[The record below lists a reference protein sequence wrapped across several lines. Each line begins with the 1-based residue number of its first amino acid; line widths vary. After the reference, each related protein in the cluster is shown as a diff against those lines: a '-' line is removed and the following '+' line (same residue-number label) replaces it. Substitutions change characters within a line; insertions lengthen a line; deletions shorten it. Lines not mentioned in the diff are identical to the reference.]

1 MSQSKLGT
9 SSAICMKMIELEL
22 RVKDFIQQHKLI
34 SPGEIVVV
42 AVSGGADSVC
52 LLHMLARWQS
62 ELDIK
67 LHIAHLNH
75 QLRGAESEAD
85 AKYVFD
91 LAAHLAVPITV
102 GKRDVAAYK
111 AERACST
118 EEAARELRY
127 DFLAKVAADI
137 GANRVAIGHT
147 RDDQVET
154 ILMHILR
161 GTGTSGLRGL
171 EPCSPVPSKSG
182 QPSAVSYQVWAIRPL
197 LGVTR
202 EETTNYCQ
210 AYQLAPRID
219 SSNLSLSFF
228 RNRLRLELLPLLR
241 EYNSNV
247 DQALLRLA
255 EIANDDTTFI
265 QQQALQ
271 SWEEV
276 VKLEDGVIYLDKKK
290 TIALPLALQRQLIR
304 LALARILGN
313 TRDIEA
319 SHIEAVRGL
328 LNKPVGKRVSLPH
341 NIICQGG
348 YNEVVIAL
356 SQSSE
361 PKLRAEGV
369 AISEG
374 EAWQSHPV
382 VAGFIP
388 ALLKNLIQGKFGEEQ
403 TKPAYV
409 PCQPLLRGRF
419 RLNIPGETIL
429 PGWRVIA
436 SISPVIVS
444 LSLLSLRG
452 LSRAKR
458 GNSTKQ
464 SQSGLMAEFDLQPAG
479 NELFV
484 RQRQP
489 GDSFQPLGMNKP
501 KKLQRF
507 MVDAKIPLSWRDHI
521 PLVCSLRQILWVVG
535 WRIDDRVKVTETS
548 REILRLEFA
557 RLL

>member
-1 MSQSKLGT
+1 MVKLE
-9 SSAICMKMIELEL
+9 S

-34 SPGEIVVV
+34 LPGGTIVV

-52 LLHMLARWQS
+52 LLYVLARCQT
-62 ELDIK
+62 ELGIK

-85 AKYVFD
+85 AKYVVD
-91 LAAHLAVPITV
+91 LAARLGVPVTV

-127 DFLAKVAADI
+127 DFLAKVADDV

-171 EPCSPVPSKSG
+171 EPCSLLPYSKGMSLRAKR
-182 QPSAVSYQVWAIRPL
+182 SNLLAIRPL
-197 LGVTR
+197 LDVTR
-202 EETTNYCQ
+202 EETMNYCQ
-210 AYQLAPRID
+210 EHQLAPRID

-228 RNRLRLELLPLLR
+228 RNRCRLELLPLLR
-241 EYNSNV
+241 GYNPSV
-247 DQALLRLA
+247 DRALLRLA
-255 EIANDDTTFI
+255 EIASDDVSFI

-271 SWEEV
+271 LWDEV
-276 VKLEDGVIYLDKKK
+276 ARGEDGVIYLNKKK
-290 TIALPLALQRQLIR
+290 TAVLPLALRRQLIR
-304 LALARILGN
+304 LAMVKILGD

-319 SHIEAVRGL
+319 SHIEAISGL
-328 LNKPVGKRVSLPH
+328 LNKPVGKKVSLPH
-341 NIICQGG
+341 NIICWGE
-348 YNEVVIAL
+348 YDEIAIA
-356 SQSSE
+356 SQSLES
-361 PKLRAEGV
+361 
-369 AISEG
+369 S
-374 EAWQSHPV
+374 
-382 VAGFIP
+382 
-388 ALLKNLIQGKFGEEQ
+388 QGAAKQF
-403 TKPAYV
+403 YV
-409 PCQPLLRGRF
+409 PLLQGEFPLKV
-419 RLNIPGETIL
+419 PGETIL

-436 SISPVIVS
+436 SISPVTASFS
-444 LSLLSLRG
+444 LSSLRG

-464 SQSGLMAEFDLQPAG
+464 SESSLVAEFDLQRAG
-479 NELFV
+479 SELFV

-489 GDSFQPLGMNKP
+489 GDSFQPLGMDRP

-507 MVDAKIPLSWRDHI
+507 MVDAKIPLSWREHI
-521 PLVCSLRQILWVVG
+521 PLVCSPRQILWVVG
-535 WRIDDRVKVTETS
+535 WRIDDRVKVIETT
-548 REILRLEFA
+548 REILRLEFI

>member
-1 MSQSKLGT
+1 
-9 SSAICMKMIELEL
+9 MKMIELESS
-22 RVKDFIQQHKLI
+22 VKDFIRQHNLI
-34 SPGEIVVV
+34 SFGETIVV

-52 LLHMLARWQS
+52 LLHMLTRWQS
-62 ELDIK
+62 EFDIK
-67 LHIAHLNH
+67 LHVAHLNH

-85 AKYVFD
+85 AKYVLD
-91 LAAHLAVPITV
+91 LAVRLGVPITV

-127 DFLAKVAADI
+127 DFLAEVADDI
-137 GANRVAIGHT
+137 RANRVAIGHT

-171 EPCSPVPSKSG
+171 ESCSLLPCSKK
-182 QPSAVSYQVWAIRPL
+182 VSLRAKRSNLLAIRPL
-197 LGVTR
+197 LDVTR
-202 EETTNYCQ
+202 EETMHYCQ
-210 AYQLAPRID
+210 EHQLEPRID
-219 SSNLSLSFF
+219 SSNLSLSLF
-228 RNRLRLELLPLLR
+228 RNRCRLELLPLLR

-255 EIANDDTTFI
+255 EIASDDVSFI

-271 SWEEV
+271 LWEEMA
-276 VKLEDGVIYLDKKK
+276 KLEDGVIYLDKKK
-290 TIALPLALQRQLIR
+290 TAVLPSALQRELTK

-319 SHIEAVRGL
+319 KHIEAVRGL
-328 LNKPVGKRVSLPH
+328 LSKPVGKRVSLPH
-341 NIICQGG
+341 NIVCW
-348 YNEVVIAL
+348 NEYDEVAIA
-356 SQSSE
+356 SQSPE
-361 PKLRAEGV
+361 P
-369 AISEG
+369 S
-374 EAWQSHPV
+374 
-382 VAGFIP
+382 
-388 ALLKNLIQGKFGEEQ
+388 QGAAKQ
-403 TKPAYV
+403 AYV
-409 PCQPLLRGRF
+409 PLPLPQGRF
-419 RLNIPGETIL
+419 HLNIPGETIL

-436 SISPVIVS
+436 SISPVTAS
-444 LSLLSLRG
+444 FSRSSLRG
-452 LSRAKR
+452 LSQAKR

-464 SQSGLMAEFDLQPAG
+464 SRSSLAAEFDLQTAG

-489 GDSFQPLGMNKP
+489 GDSFYPLGMSVP

-507 MVDAKIPLSWRDHI
+507 MVDAKIPFSWRDRI
-521 PLVCSLRQILWVVG
+521 PLVCSPRQILWVVG
-535 WRIDDRVKVTETS
+535 WRIDDRVKVTETT
-548 REILRLEFA
+548 RQILRLEFI